1 MGRKA
6 RKFIAVNQQLKL
18 SVPRL
23 FEINQ
28 QT

>member
-6 RKFIAVNQQLKL
+6 CKFIAVNQQLKL
-18 SVPRL
+18 FILRL